1 MAFETTYYFCPEAVE
16 PATEGQNM
24 KINRIFEKYI
34 ADGKKYI
41 READGYAASGKYD
54 ESIKSLKNAKDC
66 FSKAIDKINETKGGP
81 LAATIIGM
89 CARALLGTYKMF
101 TSASALKKF
110 KSYGD
115 YDWSTPLLATGVV
128 RVVQL
133 LTSIIPGVSQTA
145 KVVGTGVNAAAAAV
159 STGVNI
165 SRRLKNS
172 TDFENTHDGKKK
184 RFSFNGFREDC
195 MFILNAY
202 IKTTDNL
209 IQLVEKMK
217 ATKEKGSIIKES
229 LIEDLV

>member
-1 MAFETTYYFCPEAVE
+1 MSFETTYYFCNVTE

-24 KINRIFEKYI
+24 SINRIFEKNL

-41 READGYAASGKYD
+41 READGYAAAGKYD
-54 ESIKSLKNAKDC
+54 KSIESLKNAKNC

-81 LAATIIGM
+81 LAETIIGM
-89 CARALLGTYKMF
+89 YARALLGTYKMF

-115 YDWSTPLLATGVV
+115 DDWSTPLTATGAV

-133 LTSIIPGVSQTA
+133 LTSFIPGVSQVTA
-145 KVVGTGVNAAAAAV
+145 AVGTGVNI
-159 STGVNI
+159 T
-165 SRRLKNS
+165 RRMKNT

-184 RFSFNGFREDC
+184 NFSFNGFREDC

-217 ATKEKGSIIKES
+217 STKEKGSIMKES
-229 LIEDLV
+229 LIEDLI

>member
-1 MAFETTYYFCPEAVE
+1 MSFDTTYYFCSEAVE

-24 KINRIFEKYI
+24 SINRIFEKYL

-81 LAATIIGM
+81 LAETIIGM
-89 CARALLGTYKMF
+89 YARALLGTYKMF

-115 YDWSTPLLATGVV
+115 DDWSTPLTVSGAV

-133 LTSIIPGVSQTA
+133 LTSFIPGVNQVA
-145 KVVGTGVNAAAAAV
+145 NAVGTGVNV
-159 STGVNI
+159 

-184 RFSFNGFREDC
+184 NFSFNGFREDC

-217 ATKEKGSIIKES
+217 ATKEKGSIMKES

>member
-1 MAFETTYYFCPEAVE
+1 MSFDTTYYFCPEAVE

-24 KINRIFEKYI
+24 QINRIFEKYL

-66 FSKAIDKINETKGGP
+66 FSKAIDKINETEGGP
-81 LAATIIGM
+81 LAATIIGAY
-89 CARALLGTYKMF
+89 ARALLGTYKMF

-115 YDWSTPLLATGVV
+115 NNWSTPLTATGAV

-133 LTSIIPGVSQTA
+133 LTSFIPGVSQVTG
-145 KVVGTGVNAAAAAV
+145 VVG
-159 STGVNI
+159 TGVNI

-184 RFSFNGFREDC
+184 NFSFNGFREDC

-217 ATKEKGSIIKES
+217 ATKEKGSIMKES